1 MHLGCIYTSL
11 FRSSSVQKFRKI
23 VLVKDFID
31 HPLNVSRIWITNN
44 QIIGIKTCFLHFN
57 FLHLILLYQLYLF
70 CSFSVK
76 RNRKTW
82 GFPEPQS
89 VVIKNI
95 LCSVRHL
102 IKSFDNI

>member
-23 VLVKDFID
+23 VLVKDIID

-76 RNRKTW
+76 RNK
-82 GFPEPQS
+82 
-89 VVIKNI
+89 KK
-95 LCSVRHL
+95 L
-102 IKSFDNI
+102 I

>member
-23 VLVKDFID
+23 VLVKDIID
-31 HPLNVSRIWITNN
+31 HSLNVSRIWITNN

-76 RNRKTW
+76 RNK
-82 GFPEPQS
+82 
-89 VVIKNI
+89 KNNLI
-95 LCSVRHL
+95 IAKNLGIPRATKCRNKEHL
-102 IKSFDNI
+102 MQC